1 MAQKRRKNLLGRAKG
16 YRGVRS
22 KKERYAHEAVMRAG
36 RYAFAHRRDKKNDFR
51 QLWIVR
57 LNAAVR
63 ENLPAPE
70 RGRQTAFKSYS
81 TFMAALKKK
90 NIALDRKVLAEF
102 AAEHPAVFTR
112 VARHV
117 SAQGIAKQIA

>member
-1 MAQKRRKNLLGRAKG
+1 MAQKRRKNLLERAKG

-36 RYAFAHRRDKKNDFR
+36 RYAFAHRRDKKTDFR

-63 ENLPAPE
+63 DNGHA
-70 RGRQTAFKSYS
+70 SYS
-81 TFMAALKKK
+81 AFISTLKKGGVQ
-90 NIALDRKVLAEF
+90 LDRKVLAQF
-102 AAEHPAVFTR
+102 ASDYPAIF
-112 VARHV
+112 AR
-117 SAQGIAKQIA
+117 IAKQVA